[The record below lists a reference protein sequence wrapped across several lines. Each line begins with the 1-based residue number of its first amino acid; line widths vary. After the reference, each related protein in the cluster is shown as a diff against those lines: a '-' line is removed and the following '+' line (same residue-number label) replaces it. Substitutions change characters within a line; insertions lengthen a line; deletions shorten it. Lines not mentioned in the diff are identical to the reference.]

1 MSLKQFGLDRIN
13 APETP
18 IAREIRAQL
27 RLSNEW
33 KVVGMRTVASGSVY
47 SDEYPDQKE
56 GVRACD
62 LIEST
67 SGDVTYFVSQEHK
80 DTYRCPCCHKPS
92 KANSYVTKEYR
103 HVVDKGYR
111 CRILVN
117 IPKLKCE
124 SCGHQ

>member
-33 KVVGMRTVASGSVY
+33 KVVGMRTTTSESVF
-47 SDEYPDQKE
+47 SDEYPDLK
-56 GVRACD
+56 VAVHTDD
-62 LIEST
+62 LFEST
-67 SGDVTYFVSQEHK
+67 SGEVTYLISQEHK
-80 DTYRCPCCHKPS
+80 DTYRCPCCHGS
-92 KANSYVTKEYR
+92 AKANSYICKEYR
-103 HVVDKGYR
+103 HVVDKGFR
-111 CRILVN
+111 CRLLVN